1 MSANAMLRPAENPDG
16 INYLMLR
23 TAMRLYDKAP
33 RELEQDQFNGLKQQV
48 FKEFEL
54 QNLILSSDEARDIIV
69 PDSLLT
75 STIEDIKKRYKDEDE
90 FLQDLEDN
98 GLNESGFR
106 SALLRELKVDTALE
120 RVASR
125 SISISDMEVMIYY
138 HLHKERFH
146 VDESRTVRHILIT
159 INEEFP
165 DNTREQALTRI
176 NSLYQRL
183 IKKPK
188 RFSEQAMKHSECPT
202 AMNGGLLGRV
212 PRGELYPELDAVLF
226 SMKAGKIS
234 KPIES
239 ELGFH
244 LLYCETIH
252 DSGPVSLKEA
262 RPKIVQH
269 LQERA
274 RRMCQK
280 AWIVKLNENAKSQ
293 TSLKGKHDE

>member
-1 MSANAMLRPAENPDG
+1 MNANPMTRPVENPDS

-33 RELEQDQFNGLKQQV
+33 RDLELEQFNGLKRQV

-54 QNLILSSDEARDIIV
+54 QNLILASDEARDVIV
-69 PDSLLT
+69 PDALL
-75 STIEDIKKRYKDEDE
+75 STTVADIKKRYKDEDE

-98 GLNESGFR
+98 GLSEASFR
-106 SALLRELKVDTALE
+106 AAMLRELKVDTVLE

-146 VDESRTVRHILIT
+146 ADESRTVRHILVT
-159 INEEFP
+159 VNPEFP
-165 DNTREQALTRI
+165 ENTRDQSLTRI

-183 IKKPK
+183 VKKPK

-212 PRGELYPELDAVLF
+212 PRGQLFPELDAVLF